1 MLIGVLMKTKLALLI
16 GLFFLATGSQ
26 AELIRWEVKVG
37 ITGLAPAMVG
47 YVNLGDVIT
56 LRYTFESSTL
66 DSEPGVIERGK
77 YDDAV
82 TGAEIFLNST
92 YARLENVGYITVL
105 NDFFGRDEYLTSTT
119 HLTVIGETLPSYNG
133 FEFSGYNLSYVDFHA
148 SMFSGVGLTI
158 DPIIAGYDRFRFN
171 LNFLKPIAPN
181 TFSGASIVAEDL
193 ISISRISPAPV
204 PELGS
209 FWLLATGLLC
219 LFGIAGQRNR
229 VIR

>member
-1 MLIGVLMKTKLALLI
+1 M
-16 GLFFLATGSQ
+16 
-26 AELIRWEVKVG
+26 
-37 ITGLAPAMVG
+37 
-47 YVNLGDVIT
+47 
-56 LRYTFESSTL
+56 
-66 DSEPGVIERGK
+66 
-77 YDDAV
+77 
-82 TGAEIFLNST
+82 
-92 YARLENVGYITVL
+92 ENVGYITVL
-105 NDFFGRDEYLTSTT
+105 NDYFGRDEYLTNTT

-133 FEFSGYNLSYVDFHA
+133 FEFSGYSLSYVDFQA

-171 LNFLKPIAPN
+171 LNFLKPISPN